1 MILKYDNVFEAR
13 LGALDKSL
21 HDKECS
27 ELLISIH
34 GILDFENAPIKN
46 LVKRFGVTSAY
57 DKHLAKRDLNKFGM
71 TTSFVWFNRS
81 RLVNLNY
88 FIVCRQEL

>member
-1 MILKYDNVFEAR
+1 MTLKYDNVFEAR

-34 GILDFENAPIKN
+34 GILDFENAPIKTWSKG
-46 LVKRFGVTSAY
+46 LVLLLHTLNTLPKVTLINS
-57 DKHLAKRDLNKFGM
+57 
-71 TTSFVWFNRS
+71 V
-81 RLVNLNY
+81 
-88 FIVCRQEL
+88 